1 MTNVFDRAYNKV
13 QEAKKAYNA
22 ATTDNENNEARA
34 LYKEAGAKIE
44 ALGEIAIRIYREYE
58 NSMENGNKLLD
69 LSGVIWERDVKCLIS
84 CLRDNGIEQFTFS
97 SIWSE
102 AVKIAW
108 LFQQNGCTLEGL
120 IEINDHSEKIPAYLF
135 RV

>member
-1 MTNVFDRAYNKV
+1 MTNVFDRAYK
-13 QEAKKAYNA
+13 AKKAYNA
-22 ATTDNENNEARA
+22 ATTEAEKAEARA
-34 LYKEAGAKIE
+34 LYKAAGAE
-44 ALGEIAIRIYREYE
+44 VTALGEIAIRIYREYE

-97 SIWSE
+97 ATWTE
-102 AVKIAW
+102 AVKTAW

-120 IEINDHSEKIPAYLF
+120 IEINDHGEKIPAYLF
-135 RV
+135 MV